1 MKTAAAESATPDL
14 HPDLHVAI
22 TIKNEATW
30 RRAMTNVR
38 TTVEK
43 AVHAALSSQL
53 ALPKGMIQLSILLT
67 SDAEV
72 RRLNKLWRG
81 QDKPTNVLSFPADQI
96 TLGRQEKNKKS
107 MVQSKPILL
116 GDVVMARETV
126 LREARSEK
134 KTPRAHVSHLT
145 VHGVLHLLGYDHED
159 SKAAK
164 TMEKL
169 ERQVLASLKIADPY
183 VVPPVRTQ
191 SRSKSARSNSSRKGR
206 AA

>member
-14 HPDLHVAI
+14 HPDLHIAI
-22 TIKNEATW
+22 TIKNEVLW

-43 AVHAALSSQL
+43 AVHAVLSSQP
-53 ALPKGMIQLSILLT
+53 ALPKGVVQLSILLT

-81 QDKPTNVLSFPADQI
+81 QDKPTNVLSFPAGQF

-107 MVQSKPILL
+107 MAQSKPILL
-116 GDVVMARETV
+116 GDVVMARETI

-134 KTPRAHVSHLT
+134 KTPRAHVSHLV
-145 VHGVLHLLGYDHED
+145 VHGVLHLLGYDHEH

-164 TMEKL
+164 IMEKL
-169 ERQVLASLKIADPY
+169 ERQVLARLKVADPY
-183 VVPPVRTQ
+183 VSLP
-191 SRSKSARSNSSRKGR
+191 ARAPSSRPTSSRRGR